1 MDNLINASAEFKL
14 KPMYEA
20 LNNVAID
27 NGYADHKVAF
37 WANSVDGKKVIGLIS
52 YPARAQMGAINIS
65 LSGSTSGVYDVGHEQ
80 EAWTVGKEVSEPEVV
95 RGTRYAHSDLNTLLV
110 KHSLQVSGFSGKKVR
125 ISTGLPYAH
134 YFKDGEKNDQFLE
147 KVKNS
152 LETVVAPRN
161 GEAIAE
167 IKEHLIYPE
176 STAAFL
182 DYAVDHE
189 TGEMN
194 VEIENGVVVVDIG
207 GNTTDISSITPEY
220 RIDDN
225 KSGSKKVGVLD
236 VRDELRKLI
245 LEEFKIDSIRDS
257 QLDQA
262 IRTSKCSIFG
272 QKEDISSLLLKS
284 KKMVSKKINDFVYD
298 LIGDAAAVDKIIYV
312 GGGAAVLE
320 DVIKEYPHAHV
331 PDAPEFANARGMLLN
346 STFVNTASE

>member
-1 MDNLINASAEFKL
+1 MDNLIKANLEYKL
-14 KPMYEA
+14 TPLYQA
-20 LNNVAID
+20 LNNVAVD
-27 NGYADHKVAF
+27 NGYADHKIAY
-37 WANSVDGKKVIGLIS
+37 WAVDANGNKVIGQIS

-65 LSGSTSGVYDVGHEQ
+65 LSGSTSGVYDVGQEN

-110 KHSLQVSGFSGKKVR
+110 KHSLQVSGFSGKDVR

-134 YFKDGEKNDQFLE
+134 YFKDGEKNDPFLV
-147 KVKNS
+147 KVKES
-152 LETVVAPRN
+152 LETVVSPRN

-182 DYAVDHE
+182 DYAVDHV

-194 VEIENGVVVVDIG
+194 VQIENGVVVVDIG

-220 RIDDN
+220 RIDN
-225 KSGSKKVGVLD
+225 KKSGSKKIGVLD
-236 VRDELRKLI
+236 VRDELKRLI
-245 LEEFKIDSIRDS
+245 LDEFKIDSIRDS

-262 IRTSKCSIFG
+262 IRTSECSIFG
-272 QKEDISSLLLKS
+272 KKEDISGLLLKS
-284 KKMVSKKINDFVYD
+284 KKLVSKKINNFVYD

-320 DVIKEYPHAHV
+320 GVIKEYPHAHV
-331 PDAPEFANARGMLLN
+331 PEAPEFANARGMLLN
-346 STFVNTASE
+346 STFVNPASE